1 MTYHTI
7 LLYTIYYIVYI
18 YYLYIVY
25 CMLQIAHHILCMV
38 YCTLYMIY
46 PILYMIY
53 YVLYIGARRGAP
65 PVRPYIAALHAFL
78 EELGAP
84 PGNVQEGSCP
94 SPCIHS

>member
-1 MTYHTI
+1 MNIDQQVSLMETLARGAEPLAMTYHTI

-46 PILYMIY
+46 
-53 YVLYIGARRGAP
+53 YI
-65 PVRPYIAALHAFL
+65 
-78 EELGAP
+78 
-84 PGNVQEGSCP
+84 
-94 SPCIHS
+94 